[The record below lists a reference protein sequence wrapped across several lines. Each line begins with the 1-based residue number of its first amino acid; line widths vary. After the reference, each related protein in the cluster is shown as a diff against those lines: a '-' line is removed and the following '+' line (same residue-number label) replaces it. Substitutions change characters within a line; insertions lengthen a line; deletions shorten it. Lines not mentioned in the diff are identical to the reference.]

1 MKKLRLLLLLVAL
14 LLLAG
19 CSTEQE
25 RLDYIY
31 AIYNTREIWVTNE
44 NGQNSFYVF
53 RLADGSVWIMER
65 ASNEKPEKLFRRQ
78 IFGPSH
84 Q

>member
-1 MKKLRLLLLLVAL
+1 MKKLRLLLPLVAL

-19 CSTEQE
+19 CSDEQQ

-31 AIYNTREIWVTNE
+31 NTYHTRDVYATE
-44 NGQNSFYVF
+44 GQGSHYIF

-65 ASNEKPEKLFRRQ
+65 NAYLNPEKLFRRQ
-78 IFGPSH
+78 IFSPTAH